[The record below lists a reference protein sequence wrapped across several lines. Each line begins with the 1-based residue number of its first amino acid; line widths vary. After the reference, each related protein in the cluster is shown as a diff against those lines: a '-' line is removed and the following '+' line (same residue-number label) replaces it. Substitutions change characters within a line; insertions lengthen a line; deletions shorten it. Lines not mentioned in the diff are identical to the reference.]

1 MKPLYYEIK
10 DIVMNGFQCGVHAKG
25 VKEALSIRF
34 GRVKEYV
41 WNYISSQKAMLG
53 SLYDMLKDFISAF
66 IEGIIGMFVGVFK
79 KILRV
84 LKEGVKIGMQAYS
97 TLFGEE

>member
-1 MKPLYYEIK
+1 
-10 DIVMNGFQCGVHAKG
+10 
-25 VKEALSIRF
+25 
-34 GRVKEYV
+34 
-41 WNYISSQKAMLG
+41 MLG

-84 LKEGVKIGMQAYS
+84 IKEGVKIGMQAYS
-97 TLFGEE
+97 TLFGEESKNKSAAEKGDAIVKLLGGSVVALCGIGINALL